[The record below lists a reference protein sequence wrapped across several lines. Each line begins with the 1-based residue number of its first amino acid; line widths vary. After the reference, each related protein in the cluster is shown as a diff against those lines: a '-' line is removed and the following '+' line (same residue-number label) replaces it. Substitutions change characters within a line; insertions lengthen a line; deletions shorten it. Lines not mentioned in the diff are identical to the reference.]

1 MDNLIYFEKRAPETR
16 EIGTRPLIDYFR
28 FGIIVDF
35 EPSISE
41 ADDKEIL
48 SLLDKSGSFS
58 FLESPEEDIYTLE
71 DGNPLNNE

>member
-16 EIGTRPLIDYFR
+16 EVGTRPLIDYFR
-28 FGIIVDF
+28 FEVIVGF
-35 EPSISE
+35 EPSVSE
-41 ADDKEIL
+41 AGDEEIL
-48 SLLDKSGSFS
+48 PLLDRSGSFS